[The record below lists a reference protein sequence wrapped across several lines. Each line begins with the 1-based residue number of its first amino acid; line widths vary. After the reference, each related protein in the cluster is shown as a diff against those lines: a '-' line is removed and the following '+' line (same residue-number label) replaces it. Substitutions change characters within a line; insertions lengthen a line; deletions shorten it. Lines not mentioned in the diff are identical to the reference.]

1 MEDWRKLKKK
11 ERFGLS
17 GWMVEVR
24 VERSS
29 LGGESCMHG
38 DSKRWNFVASMTIAG
53 YSIYIYGSLVERYF
67 RKWFM
72 DVFR

>member
-53 YSIYIYGSLVERYF
+53 YSIYIWISRRKVFSKMVYGRF
-67 RKWFM
+67 
-72 DVFR
+72 